1 MASAWPELPSAK
13 LAGARDGVEALAF
26 CGTETQ
32 VTYEQGR
39 RLRSAPFL
47 LGLGVAT
54 AKDILETVFLRNGGI
69 WRLIM
74 PNPDK
79 PLSADTPKN
88 PTDNN
93 LVIGLVLAGV
103 VAFLILAGAM
113 FFNSDEKSAD
123 ATTTP
128 PSTESPVPD

>member
-1 MASAWPELPSAK
+1 
-13 LAGARDGVEALAF
+13 
-26 CGTETQ
+26 
-32 VTYEQGR
+32 
-39 RLRSAPFL
+39 
-47 LGLGVAT
+47 
-54 AKDILETVFLRNGGI
+54 
-69 WRLIM
+69 M
-74 PNPDK
+74 PNPHK

-123 ATTTP
+123 ATPTP
-128 PSTESPVPD
+128 A

>member
-1 MASAWPELPSAK
+1 
-13 LAGARDGVEALAF
+13 
-26 CGTETQ
+26 
-32 VTYEQGR
+32 
-39 RLRSAPFL
+39 
-47 LGLGVAT
+47 
-54 AKDILETVFLRNGGI
+54 
-69 WRLIM
+69 M
-74 PNPDK
+74 PNPHK

-123 ATTTP
+123 ATPTP
-128 PSTESPVPD
+128 PSTESPVPEEASASADGEG

>member
-1 MASAWPELPSAK
+1 
-13 LAGARDGVEALAF
+13 
-26 CGTETQ
+26 
-32 VTYEQGR
+32 
-39 RLRSAPFL
+39 
-47 LGLGVAT
+47 
-54 AKDILETVFLRNGGI
+54 
-69 WRLIM
+69 M

-113 FFNSDEKSAD
+113 FFNFDKRVRTRPQHRRARSFRCPTNRLGGDRLLASAPGAFLCARWCREFTD
-123 ATTTP
+123 GSAGLDKLLGLVAAADQQ
-128 PSTESPVPD
+128 EL